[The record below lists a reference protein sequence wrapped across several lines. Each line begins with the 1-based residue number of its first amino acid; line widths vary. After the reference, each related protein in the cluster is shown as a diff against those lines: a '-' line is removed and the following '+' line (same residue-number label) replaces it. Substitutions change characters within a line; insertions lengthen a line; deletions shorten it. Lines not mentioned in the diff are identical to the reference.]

1 VSADGQVR
9 GDWAVVA
16 ATALVVLAA
25 WEGVARALQVPAL
38 PGPSAVLWMAGWL
51 ARDGTLFT
59 DVAASLGRVFTG
71 FTAAALL
78 GVSLGALGA
87 LGGRWT
93 AGLRALVS
101 TIRPIPPI
109 AWIPL
114 SILWFG
120 LGDPSAWFIVF
131 VGAFSPIFVQT
142 CWSLQRC
149 PSTYLE
155 LARSVGAGPWL
166 TFRRVRLPAA
176 APGVVAGLRTG
187 LGLAW
192 TSVIAAE
199 LVGAQSGLG
208 YRIQMHR
215 VVVETDGVMVGMAC
229 IGLCGLAMDAVARR
243 VERRLVDW
251 AP

>member
-1 VSADGQVR
+1 MSRSFQWEASH
-9 GDWAVVA
+9 VA
-16 ATALVVLAA
+16 GLTLTAVVLA
-25 WEGVARALQVPAL
+25 WELLARLLAAPAL
-38 PGPSAVLWMAGWL
+38 PSPSAVGSMAWWL
-51 ARDGTLFT
+51 AEEGTLAT
-59 DVAASLGRVFTG
+59 DLIDSLTRVWTGFSVAAVLG
-71 FTAAALL
+71 L
-78 GVSLGALGA
+78 SLGAAGA

-93 AGLRALVS
+93 AGLRALVAVL
-101 TIRPIPPI
+101 RPIPPI

-142 CWSLQRC
+142 CWALSRC
-149 PSTYLE
+149 PRGFLE
-155 LARSVGAGPWL
+155 LAHSLGAGSWL
-166 TFRRVRLPAA
+166 TFKRVRIPAA

-215 VVVETDGVMVGMAC
+215 VVVETDGVIVGMVC
-229 IGLCGLAMDAVARR
+229 IGLCGLAMDTLARQ
-243 VERRLVDW
+243 VERRIVDW

>member
-1 VSADGQVR
+1 VKSGADRRTAIV
-9 GDWAVVA
+9 VVA
-16 ATALVVLAA
+16 TLLGVLVGWEVLARLY
-25 WEGVARALQVPAL
+25 RAPAL
-38 PGPSAVLWMAGWL
+38 PAPSAVLQMAAL
-51 ARDGTLFT
+51 LVREGTLFA
-59 DVAASLGRVFTG
+59 DLGASLARVFTG
-71 FTAAALL
+71 F
-78 GVSLGALGA
+78 LGAAVLGLVLGTLGA

-93 AGLRALVS
+93 AGLRALVD
-101 TIRPIPPI
+101 IVRPIPPI

-142 CWSLQRC
+142 CWALQRC
-149 PSTYLE
+149 PDGYLE
-155 LARSVGAGPWL
+155 LARSLGASPWL

-176 APGVVAGLRTG
+176 APGVAAGLRTG

-215 VVVETDGVMVGMAC
+215 VVVETDGVIVGMAC
-229 IGLCGLAMDAVARR
+229 IGLCGLAMDALARQ
-243 VERRLVDW
+243 VERRVVDW

>member
-1 VSADGQVR
+1 MSRETDR
-9 GDWAVVA
+9 GAAAAVAGTLLAVLMGWEGL
-16 ATALVVLAA
+16 ALHLAA
-25 WEGVARALQVPAL
+25 PAL
-38 PGPSAVLWMAGWL
+38 PAPTQVAGMAAWL

-59 DVAASLGRVFTG
+59 DMVASLRRVFTG
-71 FTAAALL
+71 FTVAAVL
-78 GVSLGALGA
+78 GLGLGALGA
-87 LGGRWT
+87 LGGQWT
-93 AGLRALVS
+93 AGLRALVAV
-101 TIRPIPPI
+101 IRPIPPI

-131 VGAFSPIFVQT
+131 IGAFAPVFVQT
-142 CWSLQRC
+142 CWALSRC
-149 PSTYLE
+149 PPRYLE
-155 LARSVGAGPWL
+155 LSRSLGAGPWL
-166 TFRRVRLPAA
+166 TLLRVRLPAA

-215 VVVETDGVMVGMAC
+215 VVLETDGVMVGMVC
-229 IGLCGLAMDAVARR
+229 IGLCGLVMDGLARQ

>member
-1 VSADGQVR
+1 MTDRRGQ
-9 GDWAVVA
+9 
-16 ATALVVLAA
+16 ALVVALTLGVVVGA
-25 WEGVARALQVPAL
+25 WEGLARALDVPAL
-38 PGPSAVLWMAGWL
+38 PAPSAVVSMAVWL
-51 ARDGTLFT
+51 AGEGTLFS
-59 DVAASLGRVFTG
+59 DVGSSLARVFTG
-71 FTAAALL
+71 FAAAAVL
-78 GVSLGALGA
+78 GLVLGAVGA
-87 LGGRWT
+87 LGGPWT
-93 AGLRALVS
+93 AGLRALVA
-101 TIRPIPPI
+101 TIRPVPPI

-149 PSTYLE
+149 DPRWLE
-155 LARSVGAGPWL
+155 LAQSVGAGPWL

-215 VVVETDGVMVGMAC
+215 VVVETDGVIVGMVC
-229 IGLCGLAMDAVARR
+229 IGLCGLAMDAAARR
-243 VERRLVDW
+243 LERRLVDW
-251 AP
+251 TP

>member
-1 VSADGQVR
+1 MTRAPPAGR
-9 GDWAVVA
+9 ATAVVA
-16 ATALVVLAA
+16 STLGAGLVA
-25 WEGVARALQVPAL
+25 WELGARWLEAPAL
-38 PGPSAVLWMAGWL
+38 PAPSAVASMAVWL
-51 ARDGTLFT
+51 AREGSLFE
-59 DVAASLGRVFTG
+59 DLAASLARVFTG
-71 FTAAALL
+71 FAGAAVL
-78 GVSLGALGA
+78 GLGLGALGA

-93 AGLRALVS
+93 AGLRALVDLL
-101 TIRPIPPI
+101 RPIPPI

-142 CWSLQRC
+142 CWALQRC
-149 PSTYLE
+149 PPEWLE
-155 LARSVGAGPWL
+155 LARSVGADRWL
-166 TFRRVRLPAA
+166 TLKRVRLPAA
-176 APGVVAGLRTG
+176 APGIAAGLRTG

-215 VVVETDGVMVGMAC
+215 VVLETDGVIVGMAC
-229 IGLCGLAMDAVARR
+229 IGLCGLAMDRVARLA
-243 VERRLVDW
+243 EHRLLDW

>member
-1 VSADGQVR
+1 MVGI
-9 GDWAVVA
+9 
-16 ATALVVLAA
+16 TLLVVLLG
-25 WEGVARALQVPAL
+25 WELTARLLASPAL
-38 PGPSAVLWMAGWL
+38 PSPLEVASMAAWL
-51 ARDGTLFT
+51 MGEGTLLT
-59 DVAASLGRVFTG
+59 DVAGSLGRVLSG
-71 FTAAALL
+71 YALAAVGGLA
-78 GVSLGALGA
+78 LGALGA

-93 AGLRALVS
+93 AGLRAVVEVL
-101 TIRPIPPI
+101 RPIPPI

-114 SILWFG
+114 ALLWFG
-120 LGDPSAWFIVF
+120 LGDPSARFIVF

-142 CWSLQRC
+142 CWALSRC
-149 PSTYLE
+149 PPGYLE

-176 APGVVAGLRTG
+176 APGIAAGLRTG

-215 VVVETDGVMVGMAC
+215 LVLETDGVMVGMAC
-229 IGLCGLAMDAVARR
+229 IGLCGLLMDLAART
-243 VERRLVDW
+243 VERRVVDW
-251 AP
+251 SP